1 MVWKVLGKW
10 AAAIRKLNA
19 RKFSATKYLRHE
31 IFLHEKSEQSVVAVR
46 LLALL
51 EMLIRR
57 YFQPENGLPDPK
69 GSLSCSLPSQAI
81 ALANKEVV
89 KVIGRTKKCGVQRT
103 EYRSTTLW
111 GPSCTAKPLQDKDS
125 VNNYDGHEYTIPF
138 HESIRMY

>member
-1 MVWKVLGKW
+1 MGCCYTKIKRTKIFRQQNIYGT
-10 AAAIRKLNA
+10 
-19 RKFSATKYLRHE
+19 KF
-31 IFLHEKSEQSVVAVR
+31 FLHENLEQSVSRYEIHAVAVR

-51 EMLIRR
+51 EISIRS

-81 ALANKEVV
+81 ALPTKEVE

-111 GPSCTAKPLQDKDS
+111 GSLSHCKTSPRQGFRK
-125 VNNYDGHEYTIPF
+125 YDGHDSLP
-138 HESIRMY
+138 